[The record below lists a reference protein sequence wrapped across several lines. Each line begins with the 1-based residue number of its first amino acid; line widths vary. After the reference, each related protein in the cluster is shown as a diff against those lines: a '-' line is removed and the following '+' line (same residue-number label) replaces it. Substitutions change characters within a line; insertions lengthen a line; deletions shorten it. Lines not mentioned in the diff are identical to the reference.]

1 MTDARSSSVALDA
14 ETLLAQRP
22 WLARFS
28 RALVAD
34 PADVD
39 DVVQQTFANALARP
53 PAHASNLRGW
63 LGTIAR
69 NVVRSR
75 SRSDLARGA
84 REVALPPPPPVE
96 DPSEAVERAEL
107 RRVVVEEVLALA
119 EPYRTTVI
127 LRFLEERQVE
137 AIARVMRTNEDT
149 VRTRIRRGVARVRKG
164 LERRTEERARKAAQD
179 PAGARALLFTGL
191 RAIAAG
197 GAGELAP
204 HAASR
209 PLGRALGSS
218 ARVATRRMLVGA
230 AAVAV
235 LGGATWWWDSTRS
248 REPQATDVATSR
260 SPDARTPGENAA
272 PPSVAAAE
280 RAEERAPPP
289 STPTTPPA
297 APQRPE
303 ARGSIRGLVTD
314 VHGNP
319 VVGADVW
326 AISSTNYEP
335 VYAMDA
341 FTPMAQEQA
350 GHDPRLHSAGDW
362 IGTKTGTGGRFQFD
376 GLSTVPGWS
385 LGAFEAKTGARITE
399 PRCFE
404 RGRSEMDVNV
414 ELMPGNVVR
423 GVVRD
428 REGNPIGNAR
438 VFLHVTYGGR
448 TTRSTIIAEPSGP
461 HAGEFSAGF
470 RCGDSREIEC
480 FMPGF
485 LSIPKKR
492 VDVAQP
498 DVAPRVD
505 EMELTVVM
513 DRAPGRLVRGR
524 IVDPTG
530 LPVAL
535 EPILERHF
543 AIQGAARRTLKTS
556 VWAITA
562 GVQPPP
568 LLAGT
573 PTDSTIV
580 EGRIDFVANMYE
592 IVVPED
598 FRGSVQLQIS
608 KYVVG
613 TAPLGDLARAPDVAC
628 DERVLP
634 ASTTVRNVAVRY
646 VDAESKQPIDLTGE
660 QLPPTAMDPTG
671 TFVPLVKEESDPEHG
686 VIVYRCAS
694 TSLRFEPFIAGYAFA
709 QRFVDLPAVPAAEPL
724 ILEVPPAARIVRG
737 VARHAD
743 GRPLARAALS
753 VYRSTPEGIADATT
767 QPTVTSDEGEFE
779 FSGLAKGEH
788 FVVVSA
794 EPEEAPVVARFVAS
808 DRVTEVEL
816 RTSVGVTTAFKL
828 VTKPENG
835 TWDLPYFRISDASD
849 LTLFCPRYDWPKLT
863 RSSDSIVLSLL
874 PGHYTVTAQPPH
886 FRESKL
892 EFDVPAPGVVEIPVE
907 PNEAPKK

>member
-75 SRSDLARGA
+75 SRSNQARGA
-84 REVALPPPPPVE
+84 REVAVPPPPPVE
-96 DPSEAVERAEL
+96 DPREAVERTEL
-107 RRVVVEEVLALA
+107 RRIVVEEVLALA
-119 EPYRTTVI
+119 EPYRSTVI
-127 LRFLEERQVE
+127 LRFLEEREVE
-137 AIARVMRTNEDT
+137 AIARIMQANEDT
-149 VRTRIRRGVARVRKG
+149 VRTRIRRGVARVREA
-164 LERRTEERARKAAQD
+164 LERRTQERAVKAARD
-179 PAGARALLFTGL
+179 PAGALALLFTGL
-191 RAIAAG
+191 RGIAASG
-197 GAGELAP
+197 DGEHAP
-204 HAASR
+204 HAAAR

-218 ARVATRRMLVGA
+218 AHVATRRMLVGA
-230 AAVAV
+230 AAVVV
-235 LGGATWWWDSTRS
+235 LGGAAWWWESTRS
-248 REPQATDVATSR
+248 RDPHVTDAAGTDGA
-260 SPDARTPGENAA
+260 DARPSGEHAA
-272 PPSVAAAE
+272 PPSAPPAE

-289 STPTTPPA
+289 TPA
-297 APQRPE
+297 APPAEPQRPV
-303 ARGSIRGLVTD
+303 ARGSIRGVVTD

-319 VVGADVW
+319 VVGANVW
-326 AISSTNYEP
+326 AISSTNYES

-341 FTPMAQEQA
+341 FTPMAKEQSEQ
-350 GHDPRLHSAGDW
+350 DPRLHSPSDW
-362 IGTKTGTGGRFQFD
+362 IGTKTGAGGRFQFD

-385 LGAFEAKTGARITE
+385 LGAYEAKTGARITE

-404 RGRSEMDVNV
+404 RGRSEMDANV
-414 ELMPGNVVR
+414 ELMPGSVVR

-448 TTRSTIIAEPSGP
+448 STRSTIIAEPSGP

-543 AIQGAARRTLKTS
+543 AIQGAGRRTLKTS
-556 VWAITA
+556 VWAIAA
-562 GVQPPP
+562 GVKPPP

-592 IVVPED
+592 VVVPDD
-598 FRGSVQLQIS
+598 FRGSVQLQVS

-613 TAPLGDLARAPDVAC
+613 TAPLGDLSRAPDVTC

-634 ASTTVRNVAVRY
+634 ASTTVMKVAVRY
-646 VDAESKQPIDLTGE
+646 VDAESKQPIDLSGE

-671 TFVPLVKEESDPEHG
+671 TYVPLVKEESDLKHG
-686 VIVYRCAS
+686 LVVYRCAS
-694 TSLRFEPFIAGYAFA
+694 GSMRFEPFIAGYAFA
-709 QRFVDLPAVPAAEPL
+709 QRFVDVPAVPSAEPL

-753 VYRSTPEGIADATT
+753 VYRSTPEGIVDATT

-779 FSGLAKGEH
+779 IAGLAKGEH
-788 FVVVSA
+788 FVVVSG
-794 EPEEAPVVARFVAS
+794 EPEEAPVVTRFVAS
-808 DRVTEVEL
+808 DQVTDVEL
-816 RTSVGVTTAFKL
+816 RTSVGVTTSFKL

-863 RSSDSIVLSLL
+863 KSSDSIVLSLL